1 MAVQVTRCPHC
12 QTSFRINDEQLAAAR
27 GMVRCGS
34 CLQVFKAADYFLNA
48 SAQAKPQA
56 PAAKP
61 QAPNAQRP
69 APAAPATKPQAPNA
83 QRPAPAAPAT
93 KPQAPNA
100 QRPAPAAQP
109 QAPSPKPQTPNA
121 QRPAPAAKRPAD
133 EDDFGL
139 IHDDMD
145 SKLDGLLKA
154 PKPAYKE
161 SRIDLDLDES
171 IFSLENIDPDSF
183 DAKTIQHEDD
193 QDSNLDESWAS
204 ALLDD
209 EPQTPAAKP
218 KTPAAQ
224 RPTPSAPAAK
234 PQSVFTDDFNFDRPA
249 PEKDDFQGFLDEE
262 LELDVPTGFNL
273 GGDLYDQ
280 PQSVTQGLKSSHFQL
295 EPEPLK
301 LHDDRTA
308 QRSARAWGWPLAC
321 LALILIALLQV
332 LVFRFDHLSRTPSWR
347 PFYGQVCKLTGCTL
361 PKVQNIQTIGSQNL
375 VVRAHP
381 SLKGAL
387 MIDTLLLNKADYEQ
401 PFPDVQLVFKDL
413 NDRVVA
419 SRRFSPSQYLQGE
432 LAGQSDMPAQVPVHI
447 AFEILDPGAEAVSY
461 AITLLANQ

>member
-1 MAVQVTRCPHC
+1 MIIRVKRTSQVNNLSQQHIRLIGC
-12 QTSFRINDEQLAAAR
+12 S
-27 GMVRCGS
+27 S
-34 CLQVFKAADYFLNA
+34 SLNC
-48 SAQAKPQA
+48 
-56 PAAKP
+56 
-61 QAPNAQRP
+61 
-69 APAAPATKPQAPNA
+69 
-83 QRPAPAAPAT
+83 
-93 KPQAPNA
+93 
-100 QRPAPAAQP
+100 
-109 QAPSPKPQTPNA
+109 
-121 QRPAPAAKRPAD
+121 
-133 EDDFGL
+133 
-139 IHDDMD
+139 
-145 SKLDGLLKA
+145 
-154 PKPAYKE
+154 
-161 SRIDLDLDES
+161 
-171 IFSLENIDPDSF
+171 

-193 QDSNLDESWAS
+193 KDSNPDESWAS

-209 EPQTPAAKP
+209 EPQAPSAKPQAPSAKPQAPSAQRPTPAAKP
-218 KTPAAQ
+218 Q
-224 RPTPSAPAAK
+224 APAAK
-234 PQSVFTDDFNFDRPA
+234 PQPVFTDDFNFDRPA

-262 LELDVPTGFNL
+262 LELDVPSGFNL
-273 GGDLYDQ
+273 GSDPYDQ
-280 PQSVTQGLKSSHFQL
+280 PQSVTLDLKSAHFQL

-301 LHDDRTA
+301 LHEERTA
-308 QRSARAWGWPLAC
+308 KRSARAWGWPLAC